1 MWPKPHGYHWKKEC
15 IRLDESKNFVNLE
28 RKSLSLLNQWRLL
41 MMMSQAKNVGVLTSQ
56 QEGIMVG
63 FLGLLNEHA
72 LPVFSVCVCVFPQI
86 SATVKNMYD

>member
-1 MWPKPHGYHWKKEC
+1 
-15 IRLDESKNFVNLE
+15 
-28 RKSLSLLNQWRLL
+28 

-72 LPVFSVCVCVFPQI
+72 LPVFSVCVCVFSPRFLPLLKTCTI
-86 SATVKNMYD
+86 RFIIHS

>member
-1 MWPKPHGYHWKKEC
+1 
-15 IRLDESKNFVNLE
+15 
-28 RKSLSLLNQWRLL
+28 

-86 SATVKNMYD
+86 SATVKNMYDQIHYSLLTNHSVNVNVNGCVCLQFNAPT